1 MLPPTAAA
9 SLLFTPRAAARY
21 ASILAFGFLVS
32 YQCRFLTAIHDEQL
46 GASVAISGGM
56 EGGGNSDSRKALS
69 FLEGSV
75 LLSLIKSKQVPEEG
89 KDEEEGKLLDDSY
102 YYFDDAEDG
111 EGEDKEK
118 AKEGGNGAAHEDAQ
132 AGGGG
137 DVVDDLE
144 LHCPTVLREAQR
156 KKSTTDANQAAA
168 RHLDGTSSGASAA
181 VGAEV
186 WSKVLSESPRSS
198 VVIDVG
204 ADAGRWSLLPL
215 GASAAAH
222 GNYNDYASTSLQVH
236 AFEPNRDR
244 AVHLCDSLARRNGTY
259 PNRNVRVY
267 ALGASDHDAA
277 KELVTLD
284 TLATKRGWISK
295 DATTEE
301 NRDST
306 ISIALLRLHA
316 PGQEVQALKG
326 AAKLLRSG
334 LVRNV
339 FVEVPPAAAAAI
351 DEVSGTNPSASSSS
365 SSSLEAVLQHMMGEL
380 KYRLV
385 GWGIGGAGPTPRQN
399 HQQLRQKQPSPSDLA
414 AVVLQQVQKHPTES
428 LHLWFAMPGAAQ
440 PKR

>member
-1 MLPPTAAA
+1 MLPPAGAA

-46 GASVAISGGM
+46 GAASGAAGVSG
-56 EGGGNSDSRKALS
+56 EGGGGGSDSRSALS

-75 LLSLIKSKQVPEEG
+75 LLSLIKSKQAP
-89 KDEEEGKLLDDSY
+89 KDEAKEEEKLLDDSY

-111 EGEDKEK
+111 EDKDKGKEE
-118 AKEGGNGAAHEDAQ
+118 AKEGGNGAAQ

-144 LHCPTVLREAQR
+144 LHCPTVLREQVQR

-168 RHLDGTSSGASAA
+168 RHLDGTSSTSGASAA

-186 WSKVLSESPRSS
+186 WSKVLSESPKSS

-204 ADAGRWSLLPL
+204 ADAGRWSLFPL

-222 GNYNDYASTSLQVH
+222 DNYNDDYASPSLQVH
-236 AFEPNRDR
+236 AFEPDRDR

-301 NRDST
+301 NRASL

-326 AAKLLRSG
+326 AAKLLQSG

-339 FVEVPPAAAAAI
+339 FVELPAAVAASP
-351 DEVSGTNPSASSSS
+351 DEVSGTNPSSSN
-365 SSSLEAVLQHMMGEL
+365 LELVLQHVVGEF
-380 KYRLV
+380 KYSLV
-385 GWGIGGAGPTPRQN
+385 GWGIGSSAGPTL
-399 HQQLRQKQPSPSDLA
+399 HKQLRQKQLSPSDLA

-428 LHLWFAMPGAAQ
+428 VHLWFARPGAAS